1 MIHVKGSNGKC
12 IADLTI
18 DELGDINKLIDMT
31 EKEKARKCIDMCF
44 EEHCRKNYLH
54 SNEIDKIIN
63 TIFDNKPAINTEKYN
78 TIEMSRCGLSK
89 MDEITISNINNLLAE
104 RLEISEMFGK
114 SMTEQESEYWYR
126 AILAINERIKFILA
140 L

>member
-1 MIHVKGSNGKC
+1 MMHMKGNNGKC

-18 DELGDINKLIDMT
+18 DELGNINKLIDMT

-78 TIEMSRCGLSK
+78 TIETALCGVSK
-89 MDEITISNINNLLAE
+89 MDKITIDNINILLSE
-104 RLEISEMFGK
+104 RLVFSEMYKK
-114 SMTEQESEYWYR
+114 SITEQDSEYCYR
-126 AILAINERIKFILA
+126 AILRLNERIKFILA